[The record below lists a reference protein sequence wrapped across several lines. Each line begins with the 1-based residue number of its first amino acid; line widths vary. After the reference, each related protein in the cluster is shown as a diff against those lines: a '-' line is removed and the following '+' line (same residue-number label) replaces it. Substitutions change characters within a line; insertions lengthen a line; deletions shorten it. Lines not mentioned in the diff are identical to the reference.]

1 MAADHQDQDPSE
13 EHLLVGPSM
22 GWDASVLAAWV
33 GRRGM
38 EREVRWQL
46 GQPQQAVLPDPIP
59 QELPGTPM
67 VWSQA
72 TFLVKSA
79 SL

>member
-1 MAADHQDQDPSE
+1 
-13 EHLLVGPSM
+13 
-22 GWDASVLAAWV
+22 
-33 GRRGM
+33 M